1 MVSTAVLIGLIAAA
15 FGAGWVNAVVGG
27 GGLIMLPSLLVSLP
41 REVPVASVVGTNK
54 TAQVVGNITAGASYL
69 RRQRPTWRI
78 FLWAAFT
85 ALLGALAGVRVLRL
99 MSRDVYTPILLV
111 VLVVIGVFTWRRPTM
126 GVKVNEADQGGHSLL
141 MAIIGFFLGFYDAAI
156 GPGVGTFWVLAFVA
170 VGGYSFLRAS
180 GMAKM
185 CNSVTNLVT
194 IVTLAL
200 HGAVLWHVVWPLVIA
215 NVTGGL
221 VGARTAQKH
230 GDSFVR
236 KAFLVVIAVLG
247 VKLLVE
253 MIWGG

>member
-1 MVSTAVLIGLIAAA
+1 MVSTAVLIGLIVAA

-69 RRQRPTWRI
+69 RRQRPDWRI

-126 GVKVNEADQGGHSLL
+126 GVKVNEADQGGHPLL
-141 MAIIGFFLGFYDAAI
+141 MAIILSLIDI
-156 GPGVGTFWVLAFVA
+156 
-170 VGGYSFLRAS
+170 
-180 GMAKM
+180 
-185 CNSVTNLVT
+185 
-194 IVTLAL
+194 
-200 HGAVLWHVVWPLVIA
+200 
-215 NVTGGL
+215 
-221 VGARTAQKH
+221 
-230 GDSFVR
+230 
-236 KAFLVVIAVLG
+236 
-247 VKLLVE
+247 
-253 MIWGG
+253 